1 MIYVFALNQIDTH
14 TRARTRAHTHIYI
27 YIYIPHFY
35 NYYGI
40 YEDNNYDFIIK
51 L

>member
-14 TRARTRAHTHIYI
+14 THTHIYIYIYI